1 MCVRVELQY
10 GIGIRQF
17 NGCNFRF
24 NDKTDCFEIYRI
36 KDIRCYTTIVAM
48 FPKESVIGIYYH
60 EEKKE

>member
-10 GIGIRQF
+10 DIKQF
-17 NGCNFRF
+17 NGCHFRF
-24 NDKTDCFEIYRI
+24 NDKTGCFEIYCI